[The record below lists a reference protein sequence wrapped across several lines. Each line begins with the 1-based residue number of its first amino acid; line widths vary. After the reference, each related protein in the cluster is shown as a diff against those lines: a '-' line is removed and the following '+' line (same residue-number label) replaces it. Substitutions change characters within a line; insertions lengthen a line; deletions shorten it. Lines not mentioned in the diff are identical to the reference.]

1 MLSCLRYLQREI
13 ISLLIL
19 HLVQYRFGSTS
30 VTFCVGCTA
39 FLANT
44 QHSKCP
50 WYSLSRPS
58 QQDFFFFS
66 QSFQNSIASP
76 EDYLALLRVFYTSVS
91 VISIFTLLFPTIL
104 HHLSWLNIM
113 FSAQLLRCLKTICRF
128 DLSVL
133 YSCYTSSFPVLFLF
147 IKLNNLDGLSYY
159 HLQSLTC
166 FTLVIFTSLI
176 RL

>member
-58 QQDFFFFS
+58 QQDFFFQSVLSELYCLAWGLFS
-66 QSFQNSIASP
+66 SFKSFLHISVCHFHIHTPVSNYS
-76 EDYLALLRVFYTSVS
+76 TSFVL
-91 VISIFTLLFPTIL
+91 TEY
-104 HHLSWLNIM
+104 M

>member
-1 MLSCLRYLQREI
+1 VLSCLRYLQREI

-58 QQDFFFFS
+58 QQDFFCFN

-76 EDYLALLRVFYTSVS
+76 EDYLALLRVFLHISVCHFRIHTPVSNYSTSFVLTEYN
-91 VISIFTLLFPTIL
+91 V
-104 HHLSWLNIM
+104 
-113 FSAQLLRCLKTICRF
+113 FSSATEMLK
-128 DLSVL
+128 D
-133 YSCYTSSFPVLFLF
+133 
-147 IKLNNLDGLSYY
+147 NL
-159 HLQSLTC
+159 
-166 FTLVIFTSLI
+166 
-176 RL
+176 